1 MSIVTYPRFATGDA
15 KPFANAATPRGFWA
29 RSLNRLVEARQRR
42 AMQDIRRY
50 HRDLLPRE
58 LDEASWKINKETLP
72 FGH

>member
-15 KPFANAATPRGFWA
+15 KLFAKPATPRGFWA
-29 RSLNRLVEARQRR
+29 RSFNRFVEARQRR